1 MKEREYSTK
10 TSFQGYSSFIKEE
23 LGIESLTTKQAQ
35 DILKM
40 YINGVPVEKAISRM
54 EDK

>member
-23 LGIESLTTKQAQ
+23 LGIDSLTAKQAQ
-35 DILKM
+35 DILNM
-40 YINGVPVEKAISRM
+40 YINGIPVEKALSKM
-54 EDK
+54 EGK